1 MPHNGAALLRKVPK
15 KKQLSELKYEYFM
28 ACQLEHLVA
37 INKGHGSQQEM
48 YFSQRDFYIARTFIF
63 PASALINLSSS
74 SSPTDTLLL
83 SACLPHHRCA
93 FESVAR

>member
-1 MPHNGAALLRKVPK
+1 MERRCLGKFL

-48 YFSQRDFYIARTFIF
+48 YFSQRDFYIAQTFIF
-63 PASALINLSSS
+63 SASALINLS

-83 SACLPHHRCA
+83 SACLPHHRRA